1 MKFIGLLVDWWLTP
15 TLAVFQLY
23 RGVSRF
29 NNFKKLK
36 TTMFIDV
43 TYQTLR
49 MSTEYDVI
57 YILKQLSLYMF
68 TSVNFPN

>member
-1 MKFIGLLVDWWLTP
+1 LVDWWLTP

-49 MSTEYDVI
+49 MSTEYDSPARERLHPINGNIVDI
-57 YILKQLSLYMF
+57 MD
-68 TSVNFPN
+68 